1 MKKTLLLLSA
11 FLVLPMTA
19 QAHSVLEA
27 STPADGEVV
36 TEQLETIALD
46 FSAGIE
52 QGSTMTMTMD
62 GEAVDFSEVAVME
75 DQLIGTPAQELM
87 DGSYV
92 VEYAVL
98 SEDGHPIEGT
108 MAFELEAGVTEQAS
122 AEAEDQ
128 EAEQQAA
135 DEAAADDS
143 EVVETETAEEAAA
156 SEQAAPAE
164 ESGSNVTLIIA
175 GLAIVLLIGAFV
187 LMRKKR

>member
-11 FLVLPMTA
+11 FLILPMTA

-27 STPADGEVV
+27 STPTDGEVV
-36 TEQLETIALD
+36 TEQLDTIALD

-52 QGSTMTMTMD
+52 QGSSMTMTMD
-62 GEAVDFSEVAVME
+62 GEAVDFSEVAVMD
-75 DQLIGTPAQELM
+75 DQLIGTPAQELL

-135 DEAAADDS
+135 DEAAEEQS
-143 EVVETETAEEAAA
+143 EAVETEASEEAAA
-156 SEQAAPAE
+156 SEQATPTE
-164 ESGSNVTLIIA
+164 QSGSNVTLIIA
-175 GLAIVLLIGAFV
+175 GLAVVLLIGAFV

>member
-52 QGSTMTMTMD
+52 QGSTMSMTVD
-62 GEAVDFSEVAVME
+62 GETVDFSEVAVMD
-75 DQLIGTPAQELM
+75 DQLIGTPAQELL

-108 MAFELEAGVTEQAS
+108 TSFELEAGVTEQAS

-135 DEAAADDS
+135 DEAAADES
-143 EVVETETAEEAAA
+143 EVVETEATEEAAA

-175 GLAIVLLIGAFV
+175 GLAIVLLIGAV
-187 LMRKKR
+187 VVMRKKR

>member
-11 FLVLPMTA
+11 LLVLPMTA

-52 QGSTMTMTMD
+52 QGSTMSLTMD
-62 GEAVDFSEVAVME
+62 GEAVDFSEVAVMD
-75 DQLIGTPAQELM
+75 DQLIGTPAQELL

-98 SEDGHPIEGT
+98 SEDGHPVEGT

-135 DEAAADDS
+135 DES
-143 EVVETETAEEAAA
+143 EVVETEATEEAAA

-175 GLAIVLLIGAFV
+175 GLAIVLLIGAV
-187 LMRKKR
+187 VVMRKKR

>member
-11 FLVLPMTA
+11 LLVLPMTA

-52 QGSTMTMTMD
+52 QGSTMSMTMD
-62 GEAVDFSEVAVME
+62 GEAVDFSEVAVMD
-75 DQLIGTPAQELM
+75 DQLIGTPAQELL

-135 DEAAADDS
+135 DEAAADES
-143 EVVETETAEEAAA
+143 EVVETEATEEAAA

-187 LMRKKR
+187 MMRKKR